1 MGLSD
6 GNSIHGFSLRT
17 SPLFPAASAAAI
29 NGMNPTAQVMNR
41 SFVQASYNNSNLQAC
56 SFFMPS
62 TLPDGSAVSA
72 FSIRPIGLDG

>member
-1 MGLSD
+1 
-6 GNSIHGFSLRT
+6 
-17 SPLFPAASAAAI
+17 
-29 NGMNPTAQVMNR
+29 MNPTAQVMNR